1 MKKINPM
8 YFGKGGPGGTISGPV
23 DRGAIPV
30 ASLNVNINDL
40 PDVECVCG
48 GSVFIMG
55 SKLKKLSA
63 VLSPDGVPKYIP
75 MPVQICVL
83 CSAPLPSK
91 P

>member
-1 MKKINPM
+1 MKQNPR
-8 YFGKGGPGGTISGPV
+8 YFGKGGQGGLIRNSG
-23 DRGAIPV
+23 GKTGIPV

-75 MPVQICVL
+75 MPAQICVL
-83 CSAPLPSK
+83 CSAPLPPK